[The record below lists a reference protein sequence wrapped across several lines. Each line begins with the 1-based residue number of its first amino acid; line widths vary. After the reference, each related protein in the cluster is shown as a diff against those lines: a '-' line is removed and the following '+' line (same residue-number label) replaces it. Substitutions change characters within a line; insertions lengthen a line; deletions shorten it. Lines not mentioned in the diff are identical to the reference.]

1 MLIMKDLYIHLKYL
15 SQNIELW
22 TTLGKM
28 YHFEQD
34 KKKFLF
40 NYDKSCNPIHQYIFL
55 YNNTL
60 N

>member
-40 NYDKSCNPIHQYIFL
+40 NYD
-55 YNNTL
+55 
-60 N
+60 